1 MSSLTYKLYCTLQM
15 HFRVDD
21 PAAMESR
28 QYYNIAHSFQEDITE
43 QPSIL
48 VGGHLKEYQVCLP
61 LYYNLIPTVFLTI

>member
-1 MSSLTYKLYCTLQM
+1 M

-61 LYYNLIPTVFLTI
+61 LYYNIIPKLPCTLEKLSIITVFFTI